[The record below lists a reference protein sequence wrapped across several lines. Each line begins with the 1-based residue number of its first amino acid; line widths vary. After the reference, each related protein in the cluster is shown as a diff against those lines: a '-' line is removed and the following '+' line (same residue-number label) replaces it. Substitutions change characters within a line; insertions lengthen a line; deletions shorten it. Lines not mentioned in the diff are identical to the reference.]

1 MILVLSENPNQRI
14 LPIYYVTDKADLAAV
29 ARFAV
34 LRCAHT
40 AGSTSYNRSLC
51 HHGFGRG
58 CGVGRGLGDGV
69 DRGVTVGVGVI
80 MGVELGV
87 AVEVGVGV
95 AVGLKVGV
103 GVTVGVRVGVA
114 LGVGVGLGEHT
125 LSTST
130 KRATACWFPWSVV
143 CTPVTRKPP
152 SFLLVTTEPR
162 AGDWTVPAKTFTASP
177 SRSPS
182 EDSSCTQT
190 VPELKSIHL
199 TR

>member
-1 MILVLSENPNQRI
+1 MPPDCSGP
-14 LPIYYVTDKADLAAV
+14 LPGTTPRLQLITI
-29 ARFAV
+29 
-34 LRCAHT
+34 
-40 AGSTSYNRSLC
+40 
-51 HHGFGRG
+51 HHGLGRG

-69 DRGVTVGVGVI
+69 DLGVTVGVGVAI
-80 MGVELGV
+80 GVGLGV
-87 AVEVGVGV
+87 TVEVGVGV

-130 KRATACWFPWSVV
+130 KRATVCWFPWSVV

-162 AGDWTVPAKTFTASP
+162 AGN
-177 SRSPS
+177 
-182 EDSSCTQT
+182 
-190 VPELKSIHL
+190 
-199 TR
+199 